1 MNSTFLEKVNRRL
14 LVIEGNIGAGKTTLA
29 TMMSHQLHARLVTER
44 FEDNAFLPKF
54 YENRDRYAF
63 PLELSFLA
71 DRYNQLKSDID
82 SPDLFQQLTIC
93 DYHFF
98 KSLVFARQTLSNDE
112 FTLYRQ
118 LFHII
123 MGLVPRADL
132 FVYLHRPVDKLLK
145 LIQKRGRNYETS
157 IDAAYLLMIQ
167 DSYFSFF
174 REHPEYAILIIDL
187 DDLDFE
193 TDVRCFAEISR
204 LINRH
209 YEPGINRVTLID
221 NMND

>member
-1 MNSTFLEKVNRRL
+1 MNQANRRL

-29 TMMSHQLHARLVTER
+29 RMMSELLKARLVVER

-112 FTLYRQ
+112 FSLYRQ

-132 FVYLHRPVDKLLK
+132 FVYLHRPIGVLLK
-145 LIQKRGRNYETS
+145 LIEKRGRSYETR
-157 IDAAYLLMIQ
+157 IDAAYLSMIQ
-167 DSYFSFF
+167 ESYFSFF
-174 REHPEYAILIIDL
+174 REHPEYAILVIDL
-187 DDLDFE
+187 EDLDFE
-193 TDVRCFAEISR
+193 NDPAIFYAVSE
-204 LINRH
+204 LIGRQ
-209 YEPGINRVTLID
+209 YEAGVNRVKLREI
-221 NMND
+221 MND

>member
-1 MNSTFLEKVNRRL
+1 MDQASRRL

-29 TMMSHQLHARLVTER
+29 RMMSQQMKARLVVER

-82 SPDLFQQLTIC
+82 SPDLFQQLTVC

-112 FTLYRQ
+112 FALYRQ

-132 FVYLHRPVDKLLK
+132 FVYLHRPIEVLLK
-145 LIQKRGRNYETS
+145 LIGKRGRSYEAN
-157 IDAAYLLMIQ
+157 IDAAYLSMIQ
-167 DSYFSFF
+167 ESYFNFF
-174 REHPEYAILIIDL
+174 REHPEYAILVVDV

-193 TDVRCFAEISR
+193 NDPIVFSFLSE
-204 LINRH
+204 LINRQ
-209 YEPGINRVTLID
+209 YEAGINRVKLREI
-221 NMND
+221 MNH

>member
-1 MNSTFLEKVNRRL
+1 MNEVNRRL

-29 TMMSHQLHARLVTER
+29 RMMSQQVPARLVVER

-82 SPDLFQQLTIC
+82 TPDLFQQLTIC

-112 FTLYRQ
+112 FALYRQ

-132 FVYLHRPVDKLLK
+132 FVYLHRPIDVLLK
-145 LIQKRGRNYETS
+145 LIGLRGRSYETK
-157 IDAAYLLMIQ
+157 IDGAYLSMIQ
-167 DSYFSFF
+167 ESYFSFF
-174 REHPEYAILIIDL
+174 REHPEYTILVVDV

-193 TDVRCFAEISR
+193 NDPVVFSFISE
-204 LINRH
+204 LINRQ
-209 YEPGINRVTLID
+209 YEVGINRVKLREI
-221 NMND
+221 MNQ

>member
-1 MNSTFLEKVNRRL
+1 MNQANRRL

-29 TMMSHQLHARLVTER
+29 RMMSELLKARLVVER

-112 FTLYRQ
+112 FSLYRQ

-132 FVYLHRPVDKLLK
+132 FVYLHRPIGVLLK
-145 LIQKRGRNYETS
+145 LIEKRGRSYETR
-157 IDAAYLLMIQ
+157 IDAAYLSMIQ
-167 DSYFSFF
+167 ESYFSFF
-174 REHPEYAILIIDL
+174 REHPEYAILVIDL

-193 TDVRCFAEISR
+193 NDPAVFSVVSE
-204 LINRH
+204 LIGRQ
-209 YEPGINRVTLID
+209 YEAGVNRVKLREI
-221 NMND
+221 MND

>member
-1 MNSTFLEKVNRRL
+1 MSNRRL

-29 TMMSHQLHARLVTER
+29 RMMSELLDARLVMER

-54 YENRDRYAF
+54 YENRERYAF

-71 DRYNQLKSDID
+71 DRYSQLKSDLEH
-82 SPDLFQQLTIC
+82 PDLFKQLTIC

-98 KSLVFARQTLSNDE
+98 KSLVFARQTLSSDE
-112 FTLYRQ
+112 FSLYRQ

-132 FVYLHRPVDKLLK
+132 FVYLHRPIDVLMK
-145 LIQKRGRNYETS
+145 LIEKRGRSYETH
-157 IDAAYLLMIQ
+157 IDENYLLMIQ
-167 DSYFSFF
+167 QSYFGFF
-174 REHPEYAILIIDL
+174 REHPEYAILVVDV

-193 TDVRCFAEISR
+193 NDLAIFASLSE
-204 LINRH
+204 LIGRD
-209 YEPGINRVTLID
+209 YGPGVNRVKLREI
-221 NMND
+221 MNG